1 MKKAFG
7 KIFTL
12 ILSLIS
18 FGAFLFA
25 LSTFASYYIDPL
37 GYTYHSNKV
46 VRDACVFGVIA
57 LLLTAFMITL
67 IIVAIRSKKRRTVII
82 LNSVLAAS
90 IVLSLLMFFT
100 GFGMIF
106 VCGTNGCSYTTDID
120 TYGKYESDGF
130 EISYFPEKI
139 TDDMTVVQYSYYYKP
154 VDTHNFD
161 IYLEVKFD
169 DVKTMENYLA
179 KVKDAF
185 SADGCVEYQNPYN
198 SAYTDIVKNT
208 WVIYSNVE
216 GSFISRIQFKGSEEY
231 KYVDMTYYSV
241 SYSYDDL
248 TVIYNYTA
256 IGGDIEVGNNPDAG
270 EYYPKYLEKFNV
282 EHNSEN
288 DFGYEYIED

>member
-7 KIFTL
+7 KILTL

-18 FGAFLFA
+18 FGAFLYA
-25 LSTFASYYIDPL
+25 ISTFASYYIDPL

-67 IIVAIRSKKRRTVII
+67 IIVTIRSKKRRTVII
-82 LNSVLAAS
+82 LNSILAAS

-120 TYGKYESDGF
+120 TYGKDESDSF

-139 TDDMTVVQYSYYYKP
+139 TDDMTV
-154 VDTHNFD
+154 
-161 IYLEVKFD
+161 
-169 DVKTMENYLA
+169 
-179 KVKDAF
+179 
-185 SADGCVEYQNPYN
+185 
-198 SAYTDIVKNT
+198 
-208 WVIYSNVE
+208 
-216 GSFISRIQFKGSEEY
+216 
-231 KYVDMTYYSV
+231 
-241 SYSYDDL
+241 
-248 TVIYNYTA
+248 IYNYTA
-256 IGGDIEVGNNPDAG
+256 IGSDIEVGNDPDAG

-282 EHNSEN
+282 EHDSEN